1 MNIWF
6 CLGLIGIVGIM
17 NILCFF
23 IGART
28 GQKVIKN
35 EPIVVKTPMEVVK
48 EKIETRAA
56 KREQEVQDEIIDTIQ
71 HNIDIYDGTA
81 MGQKDI
87 PR

>member
-6 CLGLIGIVGIM
+6 SLILIGIVGTM

-35 EPIVVKTPMEVVK
+35 EPIVVKTPMEIVK

-56 KREQEVQDEIIDTIQ
+56 KREQEVQDEVIDTIQ

>member
-6 CLGLIGIVGIM
+6 CLGLIGIVGTM

-28 GQKVIKN
+28 GQKVVKN
-35 EPIVVKTPMEVVK
+35 EPIVIKTPTEVIK

-56 KREQEVQDEIIDTIQ
+56 KREQEKQDELIDTIQ

-81 MGQKDI
+81 IGQKDI

>member
-6 CLGLIGIVGIM
+6 SLILIGIVGTM

-23 IGART
+23 IGARV

-35 EPIVVKTPMEVVK
+35 EPVVVKTPMEVVK
-48 EKIETRAA
+48 EHIDKRAT
-56 KREQEVQDEIIDTIQ
+56 KREQEKEQDLIDTIQ

-81 MGQKDI
+81 LGQKDI

>member
-6 CLGLIGIVGIM
+6 SLGLIGIVGTM

-23 IGART
+23 IGARI
-28 GQKVIKN
+28 GQKVVKN
-35 EPIVVKTPMEVVK
+35 EPIAIKTPTEVIK
-48 EKIETRAA
+48 EKIETKAA
-56 KREQEVQDEIIDTIQ
+56 KREQEKQDELIDTIQ

-81 MGQKDI
+81 IGQKDI